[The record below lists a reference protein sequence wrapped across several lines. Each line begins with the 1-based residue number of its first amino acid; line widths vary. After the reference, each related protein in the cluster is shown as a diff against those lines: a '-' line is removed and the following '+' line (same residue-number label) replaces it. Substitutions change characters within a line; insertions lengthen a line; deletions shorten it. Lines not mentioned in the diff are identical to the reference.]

1 VILLARHGETD
12 ANVPPQRFMGW
23 TDLPLNEH
31 GREQA
36 RALAEAVRDRGLVA
50 VWSSQ
55 LSRARE
61 TAEIVGAAVGVTAQ
75 VDERFAESHRG
86 RWEGRRWLDVE
97 AEEPEAWAAWLRG
110 GADFRFPEGE
120 SLREHQDRV
129 LAALDAVRTGPEPA
143 LVVAHGG
150 TIRAIA
156 AARHPRGLDAFHE
169 LDVPNATLIDIDDPG
184 RWTDAT

>member
-1 VILLARHGETD
+1 VILLARHGETAD
-12 ANVPPQRFMGW
+12 NVPPQRFMGW
-23 TDLPLNEH
+23 RDTPLNDH

-36 RALAEAVRDRGLVA
+36 RALAELVKDRGLVA
-50 VWSSQ
+50 IWSSQ

-61 TAEIVGAAVGVTAQ
+61 TAEIVGAVAGVTPQ
-75 VDERFAESHRG
+75 VDNRFAESHRG
-86 RWEGRRWLDVE
+86 RWEGRRWADIE
-97 AEEPEAWAAWLRG
+97 REEPDAWAAWLRG

-120 SLREHQDRV
+120 SLQEHQKRV
-129 LAALDAVRTGPEPA
+129 LAGLDAVRAGPQPA

-169 LDVPNATLIDIDDPG
+169 LDVQNATLIDIDDPG
-184 RWTDAT
+184 AWTDVA

>member
-12 ANVPPQRFMGW
+12 FNVPPERFMGW
-23 TDLPLNEH
+23 TDEPLNDR

-36 RALAEAVRDRGLVA
+36 RALADAVRDRGIVA

-61 TAEIVGAAVGVTAQ
+61 TAEIVGATIGVAPR

-86 RWEGRRWLDVE
+86 RWEGRGWADIAR
-97 AEEPEAWAAWLRG
+97 EEPEAWAAWRRG
-110 GADFRFPEGE
+110 GADFRFPGGE
-120 SLREHQDRV
+120 SLTEHQTRV
-129 LAALDAVRTGPEPA
+129 LAGLDAVRTGPKPA
-143 LVVAHGG
+143 LVIAHGG

-184 RWTDAT
+184 EWVA

>member
-23 TDLPLNEH
+23 TDLPLNER

-36 RALAEAVRDRGLVA
+36 RALADAVRDRGLVA
-50 VWSSQ
+50 IWSSQ
-55 LSRARE
+55 LARARE

-75 VDERFAESHRG
+75 VDNRFAESHRG

-97 AEEPEAWAAWLRG
+97 AEEPDAWAAWLKG

-129 LAALDAVRTGPEPA
+129 LAGLDAVRAGPQPA

-150 TIRAIA
+150 TIRAIG

-184 RWTDAT
+184 QWPDAT